1 MNSLLGNYCHVSNQV
16 NAYTDEPTDAPLEGV
31 FDDCSPLKDIY
42 QALMFKRE
50 VTFQAAWNFEPT
62 TYTAFDILLDRINE
76 NADTT
81 DLAASIFA
89 AALFNEKKGQIATD
103 LAQDSDFEAWVFDF
117 FKYLQNEKP
126 APFTKPNLE
135 FLNLRGDA

>member
-1 MNSLLGNYCHVSNQV
+1 MNSINHCHVTAQI
-16 NAYTDEPTDAPLEGV
+16 NAYTDEPNDAPLDGV

-42 QALMFKRE
+42 EALMFKRE
-50 VTFQAAWNFEPT
+50 VTFQAAWHYEPT

-89 AALFNEKKGQIATD
+89 AALFNENKGETATD
-103 LAQDSDFEAWVFDF
+103 LAQASDFEAWVFDF
-117 FKYLQNEKP
+117 FKYLQNSKP

-135 FLNLRGDA
+135 FLNLRGA

>member
-1 MNSLLGNYCHVSNQV
+1 MNSLLGNYCHVSSQI
-16 NAYTDEPTDAPLEGV
+16 NAYTDEPNDAPLDGV

-42 QALMFKRE
+42 AALMFKRE

-62 TYTAFDILLDRINE
+62 TYTAFDVLLDRINE

-89 AALFNEKKGQIATD
+89 AALFNENKGEIATD
-103 LAQDSDFEAWVFDF
+103 LAQASDFEAWVYDF
-117 FKYLQNEKP
+117 FKYLQNSKP

-135 FLNLRGDA
+135 FLNLRGDV

>member
-1 MNSLLGNYCHVSNQV
+1 MNSLTNHCHVTAQI
-16 NAYTDEPTDAPLEGV
+16 NAHTDDYTPPVEGV
-31 FDDCSPLKDIY
+31 FDECSPLADIY
-42 QALMFKRE
+42 EALMFKRK
-50 VTFQAAWNFEPT
+50 VTFQADWHYEPT

-89 AALFNEKKGQIATD
+89 AALFNENKGQIATD
-103 LAQDSDFEAWVFDF
+103 LAQESDFEAWVYDF
-117 FKYLQNEKP
+117 FKYLQNSKP

-135 FLNLRGDA
+135 FLNLRGA

>member
-1 MNSLLGNYCHVSNQV
+1 MNSLTNHCHVTNQV
-16 NAYTDEPTDAPLEGV
+16 NAYTDEPNDTPLDGV

-42 QALMFKRE
+42 AALMFKRK
-50 VTFQAAWNFEPT
+50 VTFQAGWNYEPT

-89 AALFNEKKGQIATD
+89 AALFNENKGEIATD
-103 LAQDSDFEAWVFDF
+103 LAQASDFEAWVYDF
-117 FKYLQNEKP
+117 FKYLQNSKP

-135 FLNLRGDA
+135 FLNLRGA

>member
-16 NAYTDEPTDAPLEGV
+16 NAYTDEPNDTPVDSV

-42 QALMFKRE
+42 EALMVDRE
-50 VTFQAAWNFEPT
+50 VTFQAGWHYEPT

-89 AALFNEKKGQIATD
+89 AALFNENKGKIATD
-103 LAQDSDFEAWVFDF
+103 LAQASDFEAWVYDF
-117 FKYLQNEKP
+117 FKYLQNSKP

-135 FLNLRGDA
+135 FLNVRGA

>member
-1 MNSLLGNYCHVSNQV
+1 MNSLTNYCHVSNQV
-16 NAYTDEPTDAPLEGV
+16 NAYTDEPNDAPLDGV

-42 QALMFKRE
+42 AALMFKRK
-50 VTFQAAWNFEPT
+50 VTFQAGWNYEPT

-89 AALFNEKKGQIATD
+89 AALFNENKGETATD
-103 LAQDSDFEAWVFDF
+103 LAQASDFETWVYDF
-117 FKYLQNEKP
+117 FKYLQNNVSYMSV
-126 APFTKPNLE
+126 PNLD
-135 FLNLRGDA
+135 FLSIRGDK

>member
-1 MNSLLGNYCHVSNQV
+1 
-16 NAYTDEPTDAPLEGV
+16 
-31 FDDCSPLKDIY
+31 
-42 QALMFKRE
+42 MFKRE

-62 TYTAFDILLDRINE
+62 TYTAFDVLLDRINE

-89 AALFNEKKGQIATD
+89 AALFNENKGEIATD
-103 LAQDSDFEAWVFDF
+103 LAQASDFEAWVYDF
-117 FKYLQNEKP
+117 FKYLQNSKP

-135 FLNLRGDA
+135 FLNLRGA

>member
-1 MNSLLGNYCHVSNQV
+1 MNSLTNHCHVTAQI
-16 NAYTDEPTDAPLEGV
+16 NAHTDDYTPPVEGV
-31 FDDCSPLKDIY
+31 FDECSPLADIY
-42 QALMFKRE
+42 ATLMLERE
-50 VTFQAAWNFEPT
+50 VTFQSAWHYEPT

-89 AALFNEKKGQIATD
+89 AALFNENKGQIATD
-103 LAQDSDFEAWVFDF
+103 LAQASDFEAWVYDF
-117 FKYLQNEKP
+117 FKYLQNSKP

-135 FLNLRGDA
+135 FLNLRGA

>member
-1 MNSLLGNYCHVSNQV
+1 MNSLTNHCHVTAQI
-16 NAYTDEPTDAPLEGV
+16 NAYTDDYTPPVDGV

-42 QALMFKRE
+42 EALMFKRE
-50 VTFQAAWNFEPT
+50 VTFQAAWHFEPT

-89 AALFNEKKGQIATD
+89 AALFNENKGR
-103 LAQDSDFEAWVFDF
+103 DSNRPSPS
-117 FKYLQNEKP
+117 K
-126 APFTKPNLE
+126 
-135 FLNLRGDA
+135 

>member
-1 MNSLLGNYCHVSNQV
+1 MNSLLGNHCHVSNQV
-16 NAYTDEPTDAPLEGV
+16 NAYTDEPTDTPLDGV

-42 QALMFKRE
+42 EALMFKRK
-50 VTFQAAWNFEPT
+50 VTFQAGWHYEPT

-89 AALFNEKKGQIATD
+89 AALFNENKGETATD
-103 LAQDSDFEAWVFDF
+103 LAQASDFKAWVYDF
-117 FKYLQNEKP
+117 FKYLQNNVSNMSM
-126 APFTKPNLE
+126 PNLE
-135 FLNLRGDA
+135 FLSIRGDK

>member
-1 MNSLLGNYCHVSNQV
+1 MNSLANYCHVSNQV
-16 NAYTDEPTDAPLEGV
+16 NAYTDEPNDTPVDSV

-42 QALMFKRE
+42 EALMVDRE
-50 VTFQAAWNFEPT
+50 VTFLAGWHFEPT
-62 TYTAFDILLDRINE
+62 IYTAFDILLDRINE

-89 AALFNEKKGQIATD
+89 AALFNENKGEIATD
-103 LAQDSDFEAWVFDF
+103 LAQASDFEAWVYDF
-117 FKYLQNEKP
+117 FKYLQNSKP

-135 FLNLRGDA
+135 FLNVRGA

>member
-16 NAYTDEPTDAPLEGV
+16 NAYTDEPNDTPLDGV

-42 QALMFKRE
+42 AALMFKRK
-50 VTFQAAWNFEPT
+50 VTFQAGWNYEPT

-89 AALFNEKKGQIATD
+89 AALFNENKGEIATD
-103 LAQDSDFEAWVFDF
+103 LAQASDFEAWVYDF
-117 FKYLQNEKP
+117 FKYLQNSKP
-126 APFTKPNLE
+126 APFTKPNLD
-135 FLNLRGDA
+135 FLTLRGA

>member
-1 MNSLLGNYCHVSNQV
+1 MNSLTNHCHVTNQV
-16 NAYTDEPTDAPLEGV
+16 NAYTDEPNDTPVDSV

-42 QALMFKRE
+42 EALMVDRE
-50 VTFQAAWNFEPT
+50 VTFQAGWHYEPT

-89 AALFNEKKGQIATD
+89 AALFNENKGEIATD
-103 LAQDSDFEAWVFDF
+103 LAQASDFEAWVYDF
-117 FKYLQNEKP
+117 FKYLQNSKP

-135 FLNLRGDA
+135 FLNLRGA

>member
-16 NAYTDEPTDAPLEGV
+16 NAYTDEPTDAPLDGV

-42 QALMFKRE
+42 ATLMFKRE

-89 AALFNEKKGQIATD
+89 AALFNENKGEIATD
-103 LAQDSDFEAWVFDF
+103 LAQASDFEAWVYDF
-117 FKYLQNEKP
+117 FKYLQNNVSYMSV
-126 APFTKPNLE
+126 PNLD
-135 FLNLRGDA
+135 FLSIRGDK

>member
-1 MNSLLGNYCHVSNQV
+1 MNSLLGNYCHVSNQINV
-16 NAYTDEPTDAPLEGV
+16 YTDEPNDTPVDGV

-42 QALMFKRE
+42 AALMFKRE
-50 VTFQAAWNFEPT
+50 VTFQAACNFEPT

>member
-1 MNSLLGNYCHVSNQV
+1 MNLLTNYCHVNNQV
-16 NAYTDEPTDAPLEGV
+16 NAYTDEPNDTPVDSV

-42 QALMFKRE
+42 EALMVDRE
-50 VTFQAAWNFEPT
+50 VTFQAGWHYEPT

-89 AALFNEKKGQIATD
+89 AALFNENKGKIATD
-103 LAQDSDFEAWVFDF
+103 LAQASDFEAWVYDF
-117 FKYLQNEKP
+117 FKYLQNSKP
-126 APFTKPNLE
+126 ARFTKPNLD
-135 FLNLRGDA
+135 FLTLRGA

>member
-1 MNSLLGNYCHVSNQV
+1 MNSLTNHCHVTAQI
-16 NAYTDEPTDAPLEGV
+16 NAYTDEPTDAPVDGV

-42 QALMFKRE
+42 AALMFKRE
-50 VTFQAAWNFEPT
+50 VTFQAAWHYEPT
-62 TYTAFDILLDRINE
+62 TYTAFDVLLDRINE

-89 AALFNEKKGQIATD
+89 AALFNENKGEAATD
-103 LAQDSDFEAWVFDF
+103 LAQDCDFKTWVFDF
-117 FKYLQNEKP
+117 FKYLQNSKP

-135 FLNLRGDA
+135 FLNLRGA